1 MTPKKT
7 KTKTKKKRPS
17 RIQKNKLAKIFL
29 LILLIALVASTFSY
43 FMMKKESHKA
53 SKTVKIDNILEIKKQ
68 TDENQT
74 PKNENTNTAEEIKT
88 FEDAKPNEYF
98 DELAKTIDKHDKFE
112 EYTQEF
118 EKEVMHPLAME
129 KRDIDLDKG
138 AKHNYLLFGSA
149 LKKIVGLDSEE

>member
-74 PKNENTNTAEEIKT
+74 PKNENINTAEEIKT
-88 FEDAKPNEYF
+88 FEDAKP
-98 DELAKTIDKHDKFE
+98 
-112 EYTQEF
+112 
-118 EKEVMHPLAME
+118 KEGEH
-129 KRDIDLDKG
+129 K
-138 AKHNYLLFGSA
+138 
-149 LKKIVGLDSEE
+149 

>member
-74 PKNENTNTAEEIKT
+74 PKNENTN
-88 FEDAKPNEYF
+88 N
-98 DELAKTIDKHDKFE
+98 DKSFL
-112 EYTQEF
+112 
-118 EKEVMHPLAME
+118 EKYDNLKV
-129 KRDIDLDKG
+129 
-138 AKHNYLLFGSA
+138 
-149 LKKIVGLDSEE
+149 KKIVIPENVFVEEDEFGGVYISHKNKYLDGFYIIKFIKKG

>member
-53 SKTVKIDNILEIKKQ
+53 SKTVKIDNIIITGEAITGIGEIANSVEPFVFPNPSAGTFVVRNLENISGIKVFDTKGRLL
-68 TDENQT
+68 
-74 PKNENTNTAEEIKT
+74 EEIKNSL
-88 FEDAKPNEYF
+88 ENEITIEGLLPGVYF
-98 DELAKTIDKHDKFE
+98 INCYDKNGQVRSIKT
-112 EYTQEF
+112 
-118 EKEVMHPLAME
+118 VV
-129 KRDIDLDKG
+129 
-138 AKHNYLLFGSA
+138 N
-149 LKKIVGLDSEE
+149 